1 MNLKLGF
8 LHIKSYISSRRSVP
22 YNMLV
27 VVYKSCHELNYNKQ
41 KNDVASFN
49 KASVL
54 QYVCI
59 CQQIL
64 NDILPSNNFHI

>member
-1 MNLKLGF
+1 M
-8 LHIKSYISSRRSVP
+8 P

-41 KNDVASFN
+41 MNDVASFN
-49 KASVL
+49 YASVL

-64 NDILPSNNFHI
+64 KDILPSNNFHI

>member
-1 MNLKLGF
+1 M
-8 LHIKSYISSRRSVP
+8 P

-27 VVYKSCHELNYNKQ
+27 VVCKSCHELNYNKQ

-54 QYVCI
+54 QYVCMYWSA
-59 CQQIL
+59 
-64 NDILPSNNFHI
+64 DIKRHSSIE